1 MSHRAGLSIGVRK
14 SDPAQREIDCDPKL
28 ATVRGQLFQGDR
40 AMRVILSTVSM
51 AAALVATEV
60 SAQSVN
66 LTGRWQCVA
75 FCVAP
80 PGRYAFITQNGWEI
94 NVVNKSGVAS
104 RAWFNWPGRI
114 WVERA
119 NEGAV
124 YSPNGFTL
132 QFDRGTVWQRA
143 PELPPPLV
151 RRSK

>member
-1 MSHRAGLSIGVRK
+1 
-14 SDPAQREIDCDPKL
+14 
-28 ATVRGQLFQGDR
+28 
-40 AMRVILSTVSM
+40 MRSILSAVSM
-51 AAALVATEV
+51 TAALVATDV

-75 FCVAP
+75 SCVAP
-80 PGRYAFITQNGWEI
+80 PGSYAFITQNGWEI
-94 NVVNKSGVAS
+94 NVVNELGVPS

-124 YSPNGFTL
+124 YSPNGSTL

-151 RRSK
+151 RHSK

>member
-94 NVVNKSGVAS
+94 NVVNSSGVAS

-114 WVERA
+114 SGGKGKRRRGLFSQWVHAPVRPRNCLA
-119 NEGAV
+119 AR
-124 YSPNGFTL
+124 P
-132 QFDRGTVWQRA
+132 GTTA
-143 PELPPPLV
+143 TACPPQ
-151 RRSK
+151 